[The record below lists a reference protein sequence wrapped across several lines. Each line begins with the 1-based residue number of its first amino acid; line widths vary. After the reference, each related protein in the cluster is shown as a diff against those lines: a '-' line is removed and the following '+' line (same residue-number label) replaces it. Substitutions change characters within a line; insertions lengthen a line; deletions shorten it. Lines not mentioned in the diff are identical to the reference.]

1 VSEVLAPTTEV
12 VTVNVPVDWP
22 APMLIDAGTDA
33 EAPLEPK
40 VTVRELPVA
49 TGPFKVTVPVE
60 ETPPFTVVGLRLKP
74 KTTGAVTVKIAVSG
88 VPSCVAVIVALALAA
103 TAKVATGKVAVVLPE
118 VTFTELGTDAAA
130 LLLEL
135 RRTVMPAAGAGSLRV
150 TVPVGLVPPITD
162 VGLTDTLLTYWVRID
177 KTAVLFALFNP
188 AVIVEVVVVAILR
201 VVTVN
206 VPVVRPA

>member
-1 VSEVLAPTTEV
+1 
-12 VTVNVPVDWP
+12 
-22 APMLIDAGTDA
+22 
-33 EAPLEPK
+33 
-40 VTVRELPVA
+40 
-49 TGPFKVTVPVE
+49 
-60 ETPPFTVVGLRLKP
+60 
-74 KTTGAVTVKIAVSG
+74 
-88 VPSCVAVIVALALAA
+88 
-103 TAKVATGKVAVVLPE
+103 LPE

-188 AVIVEVVVVAILR
+188 AVIVEVVVVAIFR